1 MEDLDK
7 VHRRTALTEHPRKAV
22 PAWAQGVDA
31 GGVVVVHPI
40 DGKFEVI
47 QTETANRLVLWG

>member
-1 MEDLDK
+1 MEDFDK

-47 QTETANRLVLWG
+47 QTANRFVLWG